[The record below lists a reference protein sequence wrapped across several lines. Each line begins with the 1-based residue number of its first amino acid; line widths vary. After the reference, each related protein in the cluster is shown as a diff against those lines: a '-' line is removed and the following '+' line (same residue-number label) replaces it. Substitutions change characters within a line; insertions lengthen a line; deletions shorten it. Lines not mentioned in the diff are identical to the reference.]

1 MHQTQTLENK
11 QRHEQGGIELSSD
24 KTVYAWA
31 GTDGEMTG
39 AQKVLDFYREYALI
53 QIGLALTPNTIF
65 VSDIGHQTYN
75 WTQEALDVNK
85 FTHERIK
92 AGPPPAEVDKALV
105 NFVAAQIPGERVR
118 LIPVGWN
125 VGHFDVPFVR
135 YWLPDFGRLLG
146 YRSVDLNA
154 VTYTAAQVTGRAYDK
169 IKNAAKRYAE
179 RVLARPK
186 DWHNAGYDAAAAL
199 ASWEYLVKLLGG
211 TQALSELDGRTV

>member
-1 MHQTQTLENK
+1 MSADTA
-11 QRHEQGGIELSSD
+11 
-24 KTVYAWA
+24 VYRFV
-31 GTDGEMTG
+31 GLDGEMTG

-53 QIGLALTPNTIF
+53 QIGLAVAPNVTF
-65 VSDIGHQTYN
+65 VADIGHQTYN

-92 AGPPPAEVDKALV
+92 AGPAP
-105 NFVAAQIPGERVR
+105 QIPGEHVK

-135 YWLPDFGRLLG
+135 YWLPGFARMLG

-154 VTYTAAQVTGRAYDK
+154 VTYTAAKVTGRAYDK
-169 IKNAAKRYAE
+169 IKDSAKRYAS

-199 ASWEYLVKLLGG
+199 ASWEYLIKLLGG
-211 TQALSELDGRTV
+211 TWAMADLDRDKSDFKFKAKLEPFLKETFDAVAQLPD

>member
-1 MHQTQTLENK
+1 L
-11 QRHEQGGIELSSD
+11 
-24 KTVYAWA
+24 
-31 GTDGEMTG
+31 DGEMTG

-53 QIGLALTPNTIF
+53 QIGLAVTPKATF

-92 AGPPPAEVDKALV
+92 AGPAPAEVDKALV
-105 NFVAAQIPGERVR
+105 NFVAAHIPGERVR

-135 YWLPDFGRLLG
+135 YWLPNFARLLG

-154 VTYTAAQVTGRAYDK
+154 VTYTAAKVTGRAYDK
-169 IKNAAKRYAE
+169 IKAAAKRYAV
-179 RVLARPK
+179 RVLTQPENFH
-186 DWHNAGYDAAAAL
+186 DAGYDAAASL
-199 ASWEYLVKLLGG
+199 AAWDYLILLLGG
-211 TQALSELDGRTV
+211 THALSELDERTV